1 MLLRQELAKYVEFR
15 NGVKMRKDKEKAG
28 PSGMSRDQAFTL
40 YEEWGGKDFLMPV
53 DVSVIQKMKEEM
65 GGDEVLEFVPAPFRS
80 LAEAAYDS
88 LHICELAM
96 DNVWEVFSAMLPI
109 LFPAV

>member
-1 MLLRQELAKYVEFR
+1 
-15 NGVKMRKDKEKAG
+15 MRKDKEKAG

-53 DVSVIQKMKEEM
+53 DVSIIWEIKEEM
-65 GGDEVLEFVPAPFRS
+65 GGDETLEFVSAPFRT
-80 LAEAAYDS
+80 LAQAAYDS
-88 LHICELAM
+88 LHITELLM
-96 DNVWEVFSAMLPI
+96 ENVWDVFSAMLLI